1 MDPSVCYNPTFKTP
15 DPKPTGVVAS
25 TPNDVAQSLK
35 EAALRLKK
43 QMETVEPPHPVIEI
57 KGETGCCIVVKE
69 QGNFLVI
76 FKNSDKTPMYM
87 VGKPVFHHIQFTS
100 LTDCR
105 IFVLIKMV
113 RVFFFKCT
121 GCQFSIR
128 APLIGALEFFKCS
141 SSNVN
146 IRIEC
151 NESERPIPL
160 VMVEE
165 CKNFGIYQSNQE
177 LVYVVTLCVDI
188 TGNIID
194 PKTKE
199 RKATYKLGKI
209 FWGEQER
216 MLVLLSSTQGFASVA
231 NVYALNNIDHHLLV
245 KPLESSD
252 SDSDSEGDSGVDI
265 FGTTPPV
272 AKSGFLWRNPL
283 A

>member
-1 MDPSVCYNPTFKTP
+1 MDPSICYKPTFKTP
-15 DPKPTGVVAS
+15 DPKPAGAAS

-35 EAALRLKK
+35 EAAIRLKK

-57 KGETGCCIVVKE
+57 KGETGCCITVKE
-69 QGNFLVI
+69 RGNFLVI
-76 FKNSDKTPMYM
+76 YKNSDDVPLYM

-105 IFVLIKMV
+105 IFILIKMV

-128 APLIGALEFFKCS
+128 APLIGALEFYKCK

-151 NESERPIPL
+151 TDPSERPIPL

-165 CKNFGIYQSNQE
+165 CRNFGIYQSNQE

-245 KPLESSD
+245 KPLGSD
-252 SDSDSEGDSGVDI
+252 SDLEEDSEGGSVDI

-272 AKSGFLWRNPL
+272 AKSGFLWKPFE
-283 A
+283 